1 MGFVHL
7 HVHSEYSLLDGAC
20 RIGELVA
27 RAKELGQSA
36 IAITD
41 HGNMYG
47 AIDFYKAC
55 QKEGVKPLIGCEVYT
70 APGSRFQKEG
80 NGFGRYGHL
89 VIIAKDNEGYKNLA
103 KIVSK
108 SFLEGMYYKPRI
120 DMELLKEY
128 RGGLIGLSA
137 CLAGDIPRAILQ
149 GDEETAK
156 RMIGEFQEIFG
167 KDDFYLELQDHG
179 IPEQKKVNLALLRL
193 SKETGAGLI
202 ATNDVHYI
210 KKEDAKYQ
218 DVLMCVQTGK
228 QVQDTDRMRFETDE
242 FYLKSEEEMRDLFSF
257 APEAITNTQE
267 IADKCNVTF
276 EFGKYHLPKFAL
288 PEGESDAFSYLEKLC
303 EKGIRWR
310 YGENVSEEI
319 KKRLA
324 YELDTIKSMGFV
336 DYFLIVSDFIR
347 FARDHGIMVGP
358 GRGSAAGSVVSYS
371 LGITSIDPLR
381 YNLLF
386 ERFLNPER
394 VTMPDIDID
403 FCYERRQEVIDY
415 VIGKYGKDNVT
426 QIVTFGTLKAKAA
439 VRDCGRALGMTY
451 QDVDVVA
458 KLIPFELGMTLDK
471 ALNVSPDLR
480 RLYESSEAVHE
491 LIDTAKAVEGLP
503 RNTSTHAAGVV
514 ISNAPVYEYVPLQT
528 NDDVVTTQYTMTTI
542 EELGLL
548 KMDFLGLRTLTVIRD
563 AADMANDRGADLN
576 MDEIP
581 YDDPAVYEMISRGET
596 DGVFQLESDGMKSF
610 MKELLPSSL
619 EDVIAGISLYR
630 PGPMDSIPT
639 YIRNKNNP
647 SLVTYKDEK
656 LRPILDVTYGCIVYQ
671 EQVMQIVR
679 SLAGYS
685 LGRADMVRRA
695 MSKKKADVMQKEKK
709 NFIFGITGEDGTA
722 EVEGAVHRGVSEK
735 AATEIFDEMMS
746 FAQYAFN
753 KSHAA
758 AYAVVAYQTAYLKHY
773 YPTEFLAAILT
784 SVLGDAGKV
793 YRYIS
798 ECQRMGI
805 EVLPPDVNQS
815 EHRFTVEEGKIRF
828 GLCAVK
834 NVGANFAKSI
844 ARERKEGGAFTS
856 FRDFARRMAE
866 KDLNRRA
873 VECLIKAGAFGFT
886 GGNRNELLLYYDR
899 CIDEVQNDLK
909 TNVKGQLS
917 FFEMAGEAPEADEFP
932 QAAPLS
938 HRRLLDME
946 KEAMGLYF
954 SGHPLDEYTQDLKR
968 TATVTVRDLVGE
980 NPQDTEEL
988 SGADNEWDGKT
999 VTVSGLV
1006 SHRKD
1011 KATKSGALMS
1021 FVTLEDLTGQMEV
1034 LVFPKTLTEYSRF
1047 LEEDKVVAVTGKVST
1062 REGKAPNLLADRV
1075 RALTARSGKKLILS
1089 ITPEDYPK
1097 LSELRE
1103 LCKAYPGGDRIVLSV
1118 HSKEIPVIE
1127 SLSVQSDGLF
1137 YTALCQIFDENAIK
1151 VSKNG

>member
-20 RIGELVA
+20 RIRELA
-27 RAKELGQSA
+27 KCAKELGQTA
-36 IAITD
+36 VAITD

-47 AIDFYKAC
+47 AVDFYKAC
-55 QKEGVKPLIGCEVYT
+55 RNEGIKPIIGCEVYT

-80 NGFGRYGHL
+80 RGDSRYGHL
-89 VIIAKDNEGYKNLA
+89 VLLAKDNEGYKNLA

-108 SFLEGMYYKPRI
+108 GFLEGMYYKPRI
-120 DMELLKEY
+120 DMELLREY

-137 CLAGDIPRAILQ
+137 CLAGDIPRAILE
-149 GDEETAK
+149 GDEEKAAGII
-156 RMIGEFQEIFG
+156 REFQEIFG
-167 KDDFYLELQDHG
+167 RDDFYLELQDHG
-179 IPEQKKVNLALLRL
+179 IPEQKTVNLALMRL
-193 SKETGAGLI
+193 SKATGAKLVC
-202 ATNDVHYI
+202 TNDVHYI
-210 KKEDAKYQ
+210 QKEDAKYQ

-228 QVQDTDRMRFETDE
+228 EVQDTDRMRFETEE
-242 FYLKSEEEMRDLFSF
+242 FYLKSEEEMTALFPY
-257 APEAITNTQE
+257 APEAVQNTEE
-267 IADKCNVTF
+267 IARKCDVTF

-288 PEGESDAFSYLEKLC
+288 PDGEEDAFSYLEKLC
-303 EKGIRWR
+303 RDGIRWR
-310 YGENVSEEI
+310 YGDRADEAIE
-319 KKRLA
+319 KRLG
-324 YELDTIKSMGFV
+324 YELSTIQSMGFV

-347 FARDHGIMVGP
+347 FARSRGIMVGP
-358 GRGSAAGSVVSYS
+358 GRGSAAGSVVAYS

-415 VIGKYGKDNVT
+415 VIEKYGKDNVT

-451 QDVDVVA
+451 ADVDVVA

-471 ALNVSPDLR
+471 ALNVSPELR
-480 RLYESSEAVHE
+480 KLYDSSEAVRG
-491 LIDTAKAVEGLP
+491 LINTAKAVEGLP

-563 AADMANDRGADLN
+563 AADMANRNGAKLDMDRISY
-576 MDEIP
+576 DE
-581 YDDPAVYEMISRGET
+581 AEVYEMISRGET

-610 MKELLPSSL
+610 MKELRPASL

-639 YIRNKNNP
+639 YVRNKNNP
-647 SLVTYKDEK
+647 ELITYKDEK

-671 EQVMQIVR
+671 EQVMEIVR
-679 SLAGYS
+679 RLAGYS

-695 MSKKKADVMQKEKK
+695 MSKKKADVMKEEKK
-709 NFIFGITGEDGTA
+709 NFIYGIDGGDGR
-722 EVEGAVHRGVSEK
+722 ESVEGAVRRGVRESV
-735 AATEIFDEMMS
+735 ATEIFDDMMS

-758 AYAVVAYQTAYLKHY
+758 AYAVVAYQTAYLKHF

-793 YRYIS
+793 YRYIA
-798 ECQRMGI
+798 ECHRLGI
-805 EVLPPDVNQS
+805 EVLPPDVNHS
-815 EHRFTVEEGKIRF
+815 EHGFTVETGRIRF
-828 GLCAVK
+828 GLCAIK
-834 NVGANFAKSI
+834 NVGVGFAKSI
-844 ARERKEGGAFTS
+844 AAERRENGPFLS
-856 FRDFARRMAE
+856 FRDFAKRMAE

-873 VECLIKAGAFGFT
+873 VECMIKAGAFDFT
-886 GGNRNELLLYYDR
+886 GGTRNELLLYFDR

-909 TNVKGQLS
+909 NNVAGQMN
-917 FFEMAGEAPEADEFP
+917 FFEMDGEAPEGDVFP
-932 QAAPLS
+932 QAAPLP
-938 HRRLLDME
+938 HRGRLEME
-946 KEAMGLYF
+946 KEAMGIYF
-954 SGHPLDEYTQDLKR
+954 SGHPLDEYHEQLSR
-968 TATVTVRDLVGE
+968 SATATVRDVVGE
-980 NPQDTEEL
+980 ELKEEAEY
-988 SGADNEWDGKT
+988 SGMDSEWDGKT
-999 VTVSGLV
+999 VTLAGLI

-1021 FVTLEDLTGQMEV
+1021 FVTLEDLTGAIEV
-1034 LVFPKTLTEYSRF
+1034 LIFPKTLSEYSAF
-1047 LEEDKVVAVTGKVST
+1047 LEEDRVVAVTGKVST

-1075 RALTARSGKKLILS
+1075 RPLIARSGTCVTIRL
-1089 ITPEDYPK
+1089 TAEDYSK
-1097 LSELRE
+1097 LPELRA
-1103 LCKAYPGGDRIVLSV
+1103 LCKAYPGGDAITLSV
-1118 HSKEIPVIE
+1118 DGKEIPVIE
-1127 SLSVQSDGLF
+1127 TLRVRSDGLF
-1137 YTALCQIFDENAIK
+1137 FDSLCRIFDKNAIK
-1151 VSKNG
+1151 VSKNS

>member
-20 RIGELVA
+20 RIKELPKC
-27 RAKELGQSA
+27 AKEMGQSA

-55 QKEGVKPLIGCEVYT
+55 QKEGIKPIIGCEVYT
-70 APGSRFQKEG
+70 AQGSRFQKEG
-80 NGFGRYGHL
+80 RSDSRYGHL
-89 VIIAKDNEGYKNLA
+89 VLLCKDNEGYKNLA

-108 SFLEGMYYKPRI
+108 GFLEGMYYKPRI
-120 DMELLKEY
+120 DMELLREH

-137 CLAGDIPRAILQ
+137 CLAGDIPRAVLS
-149 GDEETAK
+149 GEEEKAAAII
-156 RMIGEFQEIFG
+156 REFQEIFG

-179 IPEQKKVNLALLRL
+179 IPEQKKVNVALLRL
-193 SKETGAGLI
+193 AKETGAKLVC
-202 ATNDVHYI
+202 TNDIHYI

-228 QVQDTDRMRFETDE
+228 QVQDTDRMRFETEE
-242 FYLKSEEEMRDLFSF
+242 FYLKSEEEMKSLFPY
-257 APEAITNTQE
+257 APEAIQNTEE
-267 IADKCNVTF
+267 IAKKCNVTF

-303 EKGIRWR
+303 KKGLRFR
-310 YGENVSEEI
+310 YGENVTDEMEE
-319 KKRLA
+319 RLR
-324 YELDTIKSMGFV
+324 YELSTIRDMGFV

-347 FARDHGIMVGP
+347 FAKDHGIMVGP

-415 VIGKYGKDNVT
+415 VIEKYGKDNVT

-451 QDVDVVA
+451 AEVDVVA

-471 ALNVSPDLR
+471 ALNVSPELR
-480 RLYESSEAVHE
+480 NLYEKSPDVHE
-491 LIDTAKAVEGLP
+491 LIDTARAVEGLP

-563 AADMANDRGADLN
+563 AADMANRNGANLD
-576 MDEIP
+576 MDKIS
-581 YDDPAVYEMISRGET
+581 YDEEAVYEMISRGET

-610 MKELLPSSL
+610 MKELRPASL

-639 YIRNKNNP
+639 YVRNKNNP
-647 SLVTYKDEK
+647 DLITYKDEK

-671 EQVMQIVR
+671 EQVMEIVR
-679 SLAGYS
+679 RLAGYS

-695 MSKKKADVMQKEKK
+695 MSKKKADVMKEEKK
-709 NFIFGITGEDGTA
+709 NFIYGIQGGEGKEA
-722 EVEGAVHRGVSEK
+722 VEGAVHRGVKESV
-735 AATEIFDEMMS
+735 ATEIFDDMMS

-758 AYAVVAYQTAYLKHY
+758 AYAVVAYQTAYLKHF

-793 YRYIS
+793 YRYIN
-798 ECQRMGI
+798 ECHRLGI
-805 EVLPPDVNQS
+805 KVLPPDVNQS
-815 EHRFTVEEGKIRF
+815 EHSFTVEEGKIRF
-828 GLCAVK
+828 GLCAIK
-834 NVGANFAKSI
+834 NVGVGFAKSV
-844 ARERKEGGAFTS
+844 AKERRGNGPFTS
-856 FRDFARRMAE
+856 FRNFAKRMAE

-873 VECLIKAGAFGFT
+873 VECMIKAGAFEFT
-886 GGNRNELLLYYDR
+886 GGTRNELLLYFDR

-917 FFEMAGEAPEADEFP
+917 FFEMAGEAPEGDRFP
-932 QAAPLS
+932 QAAPLA
-938 HRRLLDME
+938 HRTLLEME
-946 KEAMGLYF
+946 KEAMGFYF
-954 SGHPLDEYTQDLKR
+954 SGHPLDEYREDLAR
-968 TATVTVRDLVGE
+968 SATAFVRDVVGE
-980 NPQDTEEL
+980 DPKDEEEI

-999 VTVSGLV
+999 VTLAGLI

-1021 FVTLEDLTGQMEV
+1021 FVTLEDLTGAIEV
-1034 LVFPKTLTEYSRF
+1034 LVFPKTLLEYSTF

-1075 RALTARSGKKLILS
+1075 RPLAAKSGKSL
-1089 ITPEDYPK
+1089 TVT
-1097 LSELRE
+1097 LSEEEFSKLPRLRA
-1103 LCKAYPGGDRIVLSV
+1103 LCKAYPGGDDLFLSV
-1118 HSKEIPVIE
+1118 NGKVIPVTHR
-1127 SLSVQSDGLF
+1127 LRVQSDGLF
-1137 YTALCQIFDENAIK
+1137 YDSLCQLFDKNAIK